1 MVQRRMWKF
10 MVILLTV
17 AILAGCWSKTI
28 RPTTTNKMNTT
39 YLFMNKSS
47 LIVIETNKDC
57 IVGFQQFDAKEAI
70 AGPPAP
76 TGKRFD
82 FISVLNDKNIQKIQ
96 IYKPDNTT
104 DTLLLGD
111 KISFSELKEKMGPY
125 KLLNI
130 EKE

>member
-10 MVILLTV
+10 MVILVTV

-39 YLFMNKSS
+39 YLFMYKSS
-47 LIVIETNKDC
+47 LVVIETNKDYL
-57 IVGFQQFDAKEAI
+57 VGIQQFDAKEAI
-70 AGPPAP
+70 AGSPVP

-82 FISVLNDKNIQKIQ
+82 FISVLDDKKIRKIE

-104 DTLLLGD
+104 DTFLLGD

-125 KLLNI
+125 KLLNV